1 MSNKQS
7 VIKENNSQATDQH
20 ELLVLENNYKVSSVI
35 NFHIDHIV
43 EELKDLT
50 SHFFNLG
57 YHLFKLKE
65 SWDENLTK
73 SDFYKYCEEKFFLKS
88 TSIKNFI
95 NVYKSFRSIDDE
107 DELDERFEG
116 FSFTALV
123 ELLPISDDKEFAK
136 EFKQLSTR
144 EIKEVVA
151 VGKED
156 SSDDN
161 FLKQVFGLMKIL
173 LEKKKVSCE
182 FLSIDV
188 GTPLPEIYMVV
199 SYGNA
204 KVKMDF
210 SLRTG
215 TSYYGYQEEEI
226 FYLRSHD
233 YIAAFEFWSQTFG
246 INDLSEVVN
255 KIAKAIIKY
264 SDLRQDEPEE
274 KKKEMFVPTGAAKRL
289 NLKKKQLVSYVDNS
303 ENYMEDIEI
312 HVHNNDSFFPE
323 FQIRCLRCC
332 DYIWGIFRKPSPD
345 DYGYDDLSEEEKN
358 TFKLR
363 KIINNRFVEINNYE
377 KEELMLKE

>member
-1 MSNKQS
+1 MA
-7 VIKENNSQATDQH
+7 KENISQATDQQ

-35 NFHIDHIV
+35 NYHIDHIV

-50 SHFFNLG
+50 NHFFNLG

-73 SDFYKYCEEKFFLKS
+73 SEFYNYCEEKFFLKS

-123 ELLPISDDKEFAK
+123 ELLPISDDKVFAK

-151 VGKED
+151 IGKED
-156 SSDDN
+156 FSDDS

-173 LEKKKVSCE
+173 LEKKKVNCE

-188 GTPLPEIYMVV
+188 ESSLPVIYLVV

-204 KVKMDF
+204 KVKMEL
-210 SLRTG
+210 SLKVG
-215 TSYYGYQEEEI
+215 TTYYGNQEDEI

-233 YIAAFEFWSQTFG
+233 YIAAFEFWSQAFG

-274 KKKEMFVPTGAAKRL
+274 TKKVMFVPTGAAKRL
-289 NLKKKQLVSYVDNS
+289 SLKKKQLVSYVDNP

-312 HVHNNDSFFPE
+312 HVFNNDSFFPE

-332 DYIWGIFRKPSPD
+332 DYIWGIFRKPSPE
-345 DYGYDDLSEEEKN
+345 DYGYNDLSEEEKN

-363 KIINNRFVEINNYE
+363 KIINNRFVEINNWE